1 MFRNILQ
8 KLQMLD
14 ILVIF
19 IKNFVLS
26 NFVKLRH
33 NRVLR
38 NIFENILRCTVSTAG
53 EVHETSLSII
63 GADLEPLHHVR

>member
-1 MFRNILQ
+1 
-8 KLQMLD
+8 MLD
-14 ILVIF
+14 ISVTF

-38 NIFENILRCTVSTAG
+38 NILENILRCTVSTAG
-53 EVHETSLSII
+53 EVHETSLSIM
-63 GADLEPLHHVR
+63 GANLESLHRVR

>member
-1 MFRNILQ
+1 
-8 KLQMLD
+8 MLD
-14 ILVIF
+14 ISVIF
-19 IKNFVLS
+19 IKNLVLS

-63 GADLEPLHHVR
+63 RADLEPRQRVR

>member
-1 MFRNILQ
+1 
-8 KLQMLD
+8 MLD
-14 ILVIF
+14 ISVTF

-38 NIFENILRCTVSTAG
+38 NILENILRCTVSTAG

-63 GADLEPLHHVR
+63 GANLEFLHRVR